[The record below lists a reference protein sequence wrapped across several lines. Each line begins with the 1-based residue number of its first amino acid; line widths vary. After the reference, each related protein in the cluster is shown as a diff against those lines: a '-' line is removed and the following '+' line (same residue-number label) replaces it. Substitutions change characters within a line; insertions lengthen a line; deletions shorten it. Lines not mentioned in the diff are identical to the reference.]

1 MSAESHALLAPSS
14 SHRWLNCTPSA
25 RLEETVKDQGSVYA
39 EEGSCAHAL
48 CEYKLLSL
56 LNAEK
61 EGKYEDDMRKALV
74 EYEKGIKQYG
84 GVEMEECTDMY
95 KSIVWD
101 KYRDAVSRTK
111 DAELF
116 IEKKLDFSDFIPDS
130 FGTADA
136 VIISDGLMEVIDFKY
151 GKGVEV
157 SAVGNTQMMIYA
169 LGALAAFSW
178 EYNIERVRMTIIQPR
193 KSNISDY
200 ELSVDELDV
209 WKNDVLIPRADAA
222 YEGRGE
228 QEPGEWCKFCKIK
241 ASCAKLADKATSAY
255 IKHENK
261 ETISDSEMP
270 ALLELIPTIKTWCS
284 AVEEYAL
291 ARAVAGEE
299 FAGFK
304 VVEGRSVR
312 KITDPA
318 GLEAALL
325 TAGYD
330 DIHRPLELKSIG
342 DLEKIVGKSKFSSL
356 SKGYIEK
363 PEGKPVLVPVS
374 DRREEKKYNSAA
386 LDFAGIEIED

>member
-1 MSAESHALLAPSS
+1 MAAESHALLSPSS

-56 LNAEK
+56 LNAER
-61 EGKYEDDMRKALV
+61 EGKYEDEMRKALV

-84 GVEMEECTDMY
+84 GVEMEECNDMY

-101 KYRDAVSRTK
+101 KYREAVSRTK

-178 EYNIERVRMTIIQPR
+178 EYKIERVRMTIIQPR

-200 ELSVDELDV
+200 ELSVEELDV
-209 WKNDVLIPRADAA
+209 WKNDVVIPRADAA
-222 YEGRGE
+222 YEGR
-228 QEPGEWCKFCKIK
+228 
-241 ASCAKLADKATSAY
+241 
-255 IKHENK
+255 
-261 ETISDSEMP
+261 
-270 ALLELIPTIKTWCS
+270 
-284 AVEEYAL
+284 
-291 ARAVAGEE
+291 
-299 FAGFK
+299 
-304 VVEGRSVR
+304 
-312 KITDPA
+312 
-318 GLEAALL
+318 
-325 TAGYD
+325 
-330 DIHRPLELKSIG
+330 
-342 DLEKIVGKSKFSSL
+342 
-356 SKGYIEK
+356 
-363 PEGKPVLVPVS
+363 
-374 DRREEKKYNSAA
+374 
-386 LDFAGIEIED
+386 